1 MEVVLAVFGCI
12 GLAFII
18 CLGIF
23 VMVGQKQNEKIR
35 MSEKWKARGGDNDKT
50 E

>member
-1 MEVVLAVFGCI
+1 MEVVLAVFGCV
-12 GLAFII
+12 GALFII

-23 VMVGQKQNEKIR
+23 VWIGQKQSEKVR